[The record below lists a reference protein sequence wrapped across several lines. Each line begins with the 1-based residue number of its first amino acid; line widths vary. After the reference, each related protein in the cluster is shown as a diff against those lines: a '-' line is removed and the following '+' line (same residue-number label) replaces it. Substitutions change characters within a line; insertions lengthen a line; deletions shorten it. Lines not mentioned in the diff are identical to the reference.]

1 MAPSFDADDEA
12 SLLRRARAT
21 SAEERGAAQHRVF
34 ELFRER
40 VFALCL
46 HILGNR
52 ADAQDAVQDTFVSVF
67 GALER
72 FRGESRLS
80 TWIYRITLR
89 EALRHKSR
97 RRQSES
103 IDDAMPAPD
112 GGDPAIR
119 REQREQRERLSRAL
133 DRLSAEH
140 RTVLSLFAID
150 GLSHREIADVLGV
163 PEGTIWS
170 RLHGARK
177 RLAAELAS

>member
-12 SLLRRARAT
+12 SLLRRAGAT

-97 RRQSES
+97 RRQSEP

-112 GGDPAIR
+112 GDDPAIR
-119 REQREQRERLSRAL
+119 REQRERLSRAL